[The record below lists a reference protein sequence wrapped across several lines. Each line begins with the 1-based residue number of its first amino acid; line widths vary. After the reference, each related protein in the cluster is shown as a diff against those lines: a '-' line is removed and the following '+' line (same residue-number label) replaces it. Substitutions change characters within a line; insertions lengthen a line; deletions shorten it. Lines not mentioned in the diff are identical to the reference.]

1 MRGVSS
7 FPQCESIASYDV
19 LTKYRS
25 KHCAIIFTVLLF
37 FVHAGAAR
45 ADSISLSDYW
55 TLRNFIEQ
63 HPAQAGLT
71 HSFSE
76 RVVGT
81 PAPVNVDLDRPAR
94 IAVVYPGIQASDYW
108 RRSVSSLEARLTA
121 LGVPH
126 VIDTHFTRPGS
137 EVRRQAVLIND
148 ALRQDPD
155 YLIFTL
161 DAFRHRV
168 IIERLI
174 ARGRPKVILQN
185 VTTPL
190 RAWRLSQPFLY
201 VGFDHAEGTR
211 LLIDHILS
219 GEDAPKKI
227 AILYG
232 PRGYV
237 SSARGDTFRSAAL
250 SRAKTEIVAS
260 YYVGFDRENA
270 REATESLLRRHPEVD
285 FIYACATDIALGAV
299 DALRE
304 LDRTRDV
311 RLNGWGGGIAEL
323 DLVATGALEATVMR
337 MNDDNGVAMAEA
349 IALDLAGRGDEVPQV
364 YSGDFALVTPDLA
377 PEQLAA
383 LKRRAFRYSQ

>member
-1 MRGVSS
+1 
-7 FPQCESIASYDV
+7 V

-37 FVHAGAAR
+37 LVQSGAAR

-55 TLRNFIEQ
+55 TLRNFIEL
-63 HPAQAGLT
+63 HPEQSGVTQA
-71 HSFSE
+71 FSE
-76 RVVGT
+76 RVTGEAV
-81 PAPVNVDLDRPAR
+81 PVAANIERPAR

-108 RRSVSSLEARLTA
+108 RRSVSSLESRLNA
-121 LGVPH
+121 LGVPYL
-126 VIDTHFTRPGS
+126 IDSHFTRPGT
-137 EVRRQAVLIND
+137 EVRRQAVLISE

-155 YLIFTL
+155 YLVFTL

-185 VTTPL
+185 ITTPL
-190 RAWRLSQPFLY
+190 RAWRTSQPFLY
-201 VGFDHAEGTR
+201 VGFDHVEGTR
-211 LLIDHILS
+211 LLSDHILS
-219 GEDAPKKI
+219 GEDAPQKI

-250 SRAKTEIVAS
+250 ARGTAEIVES

-270 REATESLLRRHPEVD
+270 REATETLLRRHPEVD
-285 FIYACATDIALGAV
+285 FIYACATDIALGAH
-299 DALRE
+299 DALHAH
-304 LDRTRDV
+304 DRADDV
-311 RLNGWGGGIAEL
+311 RLNGWGGGSAEL
-323 DLVATGALEATVMR
+323 DLVAEGALEATVMR